1 VLLNTAFYAC
11 ETLISKYYFMRKT
24 IFLSLCAALLLS
36 GCECLDC
43 GSSTFSVNPDNLYM
57 GFSLGEVSG
66 NFDLINISDEGHV
79 TVSSS
84 YSWTASHP
92 TSNIILSQYQGDGGQ
107 TVLNVLFTEEFMNG
121 FAANP
126 GAFEQDP
133 ETGAYLI
140 ETITFVSND
149 GKSSETVKV
158 YYNLRTEDGLKKAVV
173 MKDIPRAYTEADRPK
188 QEVQQAPIATGAPEC
203 NPDFMKQKLGYG
215 TMDFMSKQRISI
227 YGNIA
232 DGGIIFSISDELKA
246 ALRNGVTSK
255 LEECASLWGYND
267 ADDLLSYVS
276 YTGGLS
282 DYFLQFFGK
291 LESDF
296 FKFEV
301 EPGSEFLAD
310 GILKADFIL
319 GFGDAN
325 MPYPYPSHGSDE
337 PYDLRDI
344 RIIDIIR
351 DFWQAGMTIGTY
363 TFTVKDVN
371 GITLTKEYE
380 ISLEGR
386 LLVLDGAG
394 FAAASASADQTAYLD
409 AAKSVET
416 ITLTKENFFY
426 PLYLTNSFAGEFEVE
441 FHPFMLND
449 NGEVT
454 INVGE
459 EIDNDGDLDGWQ
471 VSNDWFSI
479 QVYYP
484 GEYIADNPF
493 DRLELWK
500 DSKVIH
506 NWQWP
511 YSPQLHKTHMVCLHN
526 SFLTEVA
533 LYANDVTWEL
543 GQKVGTI
550 TYKDVAGNSHSID
563 VIFNITA
570 ADLYDLYD

>member
-1 VLLNTAFYAC
+1 M
-11 ETLISKYYFMRKT
+11 KKT
-24 IFLSLCAALLLS
+24 IFLSLFAALFLF

-43 GSSTFSVNPDNLYM
+43 GSSTFSVNPENLYM
-57 GFSLGEVSG
+57 GFYRGEVSG
-66 NFDLINISDEGHV
+66 DLDPINISDEGHV

-84 YSWTASHP
+84 YSWAASHP
-92 TSNIILSQYQGDGGQ
+92 TTNIVLSQYLGDGGQ
-107 TVLNVLFTEEFMNG
+107 TVLNVVFTEEFMDG

-173 MKDIPRAYTEADRPK
+173 MKDIPRAYTEADRPE
-188 QEVQQAPIATGAPEC
+188 QEVQQAPIATGAPEF

-227 YGNIA
+227 YGDIA
-232 DGGIIFSISDELKA
+232 DAGITLSISDELKD

-255 LEECASLWGYND
+255 LEECASLWYYND
-267 ADDLLSYVS
+267 ADDLLSDVS

-282 DYFLQFFGK
+282 DYFSQFFGK

-310 GILKADFIL
+310 GIMKADFIL

-325 MPYPYPSHGSDE
+325 MPYPYPSHEWDE
-337 PYDLRDI
+337 PCGLYNI

-351 DFWQAGMTIGTY
+351 DFWQAGMTLGTY
-363 TFTVKDVN
+363 TFTLKDVN

-394 FAAASASADQTAYLD
+394 FAAASASTDQTAYLD

-441 FHPFMLND
+441 FHPFTLD
-449 NGEVT
+449 DDGEIT
-454 INVGE
+454 INVDT
-459 EIDNDGDLDGWQ
+459 EIVSEGNLNGWTA
-471 VSNDWFSI
+471 SDWFSI

-484 GEYIADNPF
+484 GEYIEENPF

-500 DSKVIH
+500 DSKDIH

-533 LYANDVTWEL
+533 VLSYYATWNL

-563 VIFNITA
+563 VIFDITA
-570 ADLYDLYD
+570 EDLFDLYYSMP